1 MSIRLLIA
9 TTGLVAC
16 LLVLVP
22 PRPARAESEPT
33 DAVGS
38 FDAGFFARSQPTSA
52 YDMVG
57 LLPGFRLIE
66 GDTSLRGYAG
76 SAGNVLVDGRHPAT
90 KKVSLADLLKR
101 IPAQSVDHIELIRSS
116 ASGYDMQGYA
126 LLANVVRVRNGRL
139 AGRLEAGYAWFEHG
153 YSDPRLAGD
162 LSVQRGER
170 TLDLQ
175 AALYREIDDE
185 HGFGSRDRHASDG
198 SPLQLAAYQQAEG
211 TDTGELSA
219 NYGQPLAGGTLR
231 MNGLFRDDRMFADI
245 RRNVHFPASEII
257 IGSEHEN
264 TRTIE
269 GSVRFNRS
277 DIGGGELEILTM
289 QRDTRVDASDAS
301 RAPDGSEESKATS
314 DAVETIL
321 RGVFQ
326 RQWSVAS
333 LDIGAEGTRNTL
345 DSHVALIENGSAVSL
360 PAADVGVAEDRLE
373 LFTTG
378 TWHAS
383 PAFTVEA
390 GLRYETSR
398 LEQSGDSAVQKS
410 LSYVK
415 PRLLLNFDASPRDH
429 LRFLTE
435 REVGQLDFQDFA
447 SQASITSGTITA
459 GNKDLEPGTLWL
471 AELAW
476 EHRVGA
482 GSIVLTARQEWLS
495 NVVDRIAVV
504 AEGRVFDAVGNIG
517 DGRRRELQLDVDL
530 PIATAPIPG
539 ITIRGTVLA
548 RHSRVTDPLTANRR
562 TISDDAPVEATVSLT
577 QDLPQ
582 LRLRWGVNFAY
593 RKLETQFKIDEV
605 QSDSLSNRMDA
616 FVEFKP
622 DAHWMLQIFG
632 KNLSDSPA
640 IRVRD
645 MYAGLRGDS
654 ALEVVERREL
664 LSGRYFGFSAIRSFG
679 N

>member
-1 MSIRLLIA
+1 M
-9 TTGLVAC
+9 
-16 LLVLVP
+16 
-22 PRPARAESEPT
+22 
-33 DAVGS
+33 
-38 FDAGFFARSQPTSA
+38 
-52 YDMVG
+52 
-57 LLPGFRLIE
+57 
-66 GDTSLRGYAG
+66 
-76 SAGNVLVDGRHPAT
+76 
-90 KKVSLADLLKR
+90 
-101 IPAQSVDHIELIRSS
+101 
-116 ASGYDMQGYA
+116 
-126 LLANVVRVRNGRL
+126 
-139 AGRLEAGYAWFEHG
+139 
-153 YSDPRLAGD
+153 
-162 LSVQRGER
+162 
-170 TLDLQ
+170 
-175 AALYREIDDE
+175 
-185 HGFGSRDRHASDG
+185 
-198 SPLQLAAYQQAEG
+198 
-211 TDTGELSA
+211 
-219 NYGQPLAGGTLR
+219 
-231 MNGLFRDDRMFADI
+231 
-245 RRNVHFPASEII
+245 
-257 IGSEHEN
+257 
-264 TRTIE
+264 
-269 GSVRFNRS
+269 RFNRS

-345 DSHVALIENGSAVSL
+345 DSHVALIENGSTVSL

-530 PIATAPIPG
+530 PIATALIPG

-605 QSDSLSNRMDA
+605 QIDSLSNRMDA